1 MSHAADSEV
10 NSVIKA
16 VIFDL
21 DGTLLNSR
29 KLRIEAWKHAFSVYG
44 VELSDEKID
53 PLIGLPGPDLA
64 GKFSSKAF
72 EIEME
77 EERYFRKNL
86 DRLELYED
94 ALPTIE
100 KLNSL
105 GIRTGVVTSSRR
117 AMLDIIKLPIEPV
130 VTIDDVEVGKPD
142 PESYL
147 KILRILDVKP
157 ENGMFVGDAETDLI
171 PANEI
176 GSLSVFIKHGREL
189 ESDYADHY
197 IDEISDVLKLLDRLN
212 SRPEIN

>member
-1 MSHAADSEV
+1 M

-16 VIFDL
+16 VVFDL

-29 KLRIEAWKHAFSVYG
+29 KLRIRAWKHAFSVYG
-44 VELSDEKID
+44 VELTDEQIS

-64 GKFSSKAF
+64 GKFSPKAF

-86 DRLELYED
+86 ELMELYGD
-94 ALPTIE
+94 ALPTIK

-105 GIRTGVVTSSRR
+105 GIRTGVVTSSRK
-117 AMLDIIKLPIEPV
+117 AMLDIIKLPIEPI

-147 KILRILDVKP
+147 KMLDILEVKP
-157 ENGMFVGDAETDLI
+157 ENGMFVGDAETDLM
-171 PANEI
+171 PAREI
-176 GSLSVFIKHGREL
+176 GSVPVFIKHGREL
-189 ESDYADHY
+189 ESDYADYY
-197 IDEISDVLKLLDRLN
+197 IDEISDVLKLLKKFN
-212 SRPEIN
+212 SSSEIE

>member
-1 MSHAADSEV
+1 MAAA
-10 NSVIKA
+10 IKA

-29 KLRIEAWKHAFSVYG
+29 KLRVEAWKHAFSAYG
-44 VELSDEKID
+44 VELADEQID

-64 GKFSSKAF
+64 GKFSPKAF

-77 EERYFRKNL
+77 EERYFRNNL
-86 DRLELYED
+86 ERLELYDD
-94 ALPTIE
+94 AVPTIKE
-100 KLNSL
+100 LNSL
-105 GIRTGVVTSSRR
+105 GIRTGVVTSSRK

-147 KILRILDVKP
+147 KMLNILEVKP

-171 PANEI
+171 PAREI
-176 GSLSVFIKHGREL
+176 GSLSVFIKHGREVK
-189 ESDYADHY
+189 SDYADHC
-197 IDEISDVLKLLDRLN
+197 IDEISDVLKLLKRLN
-212 SRPEIN
+212 LLPETE